1 MFYNRDP
8 RRYPE
13 LVKHLFTEFELTD
26 YNGESSLNAVKAL
39 CFHQSLLE
47 EQNWKFSAWVDDT
60 VKRVWTEIDSEHDEV
75 EFRTTRDHRSVLI
88 PP

>member
-13 LVKHLFTEFELTD
+13 LVEHLFTEFELTD

-39 CFHQSLLE
+39 CFYRSLLE
-47 EQNWKFSAWVDDT
+47 EENWKFSAWVDDT
-60 VKRVWTEIDSEHDEV
+60 VQRMWSEIDSEHDEV
-75 EFRTTRDHRSVLI
+75 GLERRVISAVH
-88 PP
+88 